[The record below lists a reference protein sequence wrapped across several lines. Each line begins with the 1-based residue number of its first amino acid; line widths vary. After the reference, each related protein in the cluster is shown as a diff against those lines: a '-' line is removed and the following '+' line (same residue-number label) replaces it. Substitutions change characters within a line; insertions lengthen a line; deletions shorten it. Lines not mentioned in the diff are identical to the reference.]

1 MFESY
6 YIQLK
11 YYYPTIIIHLIE
23 YTGLR
28 YNIIDIYVR
37 KSGDFYYYDKKYE
50 RYIKKYNL
58 KSAMDKEIEII
69 NKIKKNRT
77 NKTIDSFINK

>member
-11 YYYPTIIIHLIE
+11 YRYPTIIIHLIE

-28 YNIIDIYVR
+28 YNILDIYVR
-37 KSGDFYYYDKKYE
+37 KSGDLYYCDKKYE
-50 RYIKKYNL
+50 RYI
-58 KSAMDKEIEII
+58 
-69 NKIKKNRT
+69 
-77 NKTIDSFINK
+77 